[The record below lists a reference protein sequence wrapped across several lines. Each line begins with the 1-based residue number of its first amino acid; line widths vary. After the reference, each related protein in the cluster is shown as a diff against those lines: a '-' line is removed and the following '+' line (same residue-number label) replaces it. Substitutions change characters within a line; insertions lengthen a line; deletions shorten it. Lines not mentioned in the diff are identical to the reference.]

1 MKLNKP
7 LFASFVVMASLL
19 ISVLIATYT
28 INSYRMTWPH
38 FAAFAVSL
46 AWYGTELNREMNRDE

>member
-7 LFASFVVMASLL
+7 LFVSTLTFFAILVSVLFASFN
-19 ISVLIATYT
+19 IDG
-28 INSYRMTWPH
+28 YRMTWTH

-46 AWYGTELNREMNRDE
+46 AWYGTELNREMNR

>member
-7 LFASFVVMASLL
+7 LFVSTLTFFAILVSVLFASFN
-19 ISVLIATYT
+19 IDG
-28 INSYRMTWPH
+28 YRMTWPH

-46 AWYGTELNREMNRDE
+46 AWYGTELNREMNR

>member
-7 LFASFVVMASLL
+7 LFVSTLTFFL
-19 ISVLIATYT
+19 ILVSVLIASFN
-28 INSYRMTWPH
+28 IDGYRMTWPH

-46 AWYGTELNREMNRDE
+46 AWYGTELNREMNR

>member
-1 MKLNKP
+1 MSVNKS
-7 LFASFVVMASLL
+7 LFASFLVFALML

-28 INSYRMTWPH
+28 IDSYRMTWPH

-46 AWYGTELNREMNRDE
+46 AWYGTELNRADK